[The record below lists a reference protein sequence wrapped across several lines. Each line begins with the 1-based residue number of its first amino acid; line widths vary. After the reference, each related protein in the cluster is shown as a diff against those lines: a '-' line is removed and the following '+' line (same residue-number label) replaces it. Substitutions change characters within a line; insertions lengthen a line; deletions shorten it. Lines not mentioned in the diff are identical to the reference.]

1 MVKNTLH
8 PNTTAMLQAWR
19 RITSTPHDVE
29 GGPSAHEYPGLLSR
43 LFVIE
48 TSRTGVLPFRIAGS
62 DLAEILGRNL
72 IGTNFLDLWMYADKS
87 LVTALLESILQE
99 DRPGIIRGIGQ
110 TSLGRRAEIE
120 IAIAPLGQASA
131 GPNRLL
137 CLYQTLG
144 GENMLQN
151 RTIWSHKIRS
161 IHPPEPLMQSAS
173 LRLVASND

>member
-8 PNTTAMLQAWR
+8 PNTKALLQAWR
-19 RITSTPHDVE
+19 RITATPHDVD
-29 GGPSAHEYPGLLSR
+29 GGPSAHEHPGLLNR

-48 TSRTGVLPFRIAGS
+48 ASRNDILPFRIAGS
-62 DLAEILGRNL
+62 DLAGILGRNL
-72 IGTNFLDLWMYADKS
+72 IGTNFLDLWMHADKS
-87 LVTALLESILQE
+87 LVTALIESIAQE

-120 IAIAPLGQASA
+120 IALAPLGHASA

-144 GENMLQN
+144 GENMLQD

-161 IHPPEPLMQSAS
+161 IYPPEPLIEPAS